1 MADPVCLVFVDE
13 DDLVR
18 LRDRLCT
25 AGVVDIRAPIGE
37 HQMRRRDALLGALV
51 PACAL
56 AHHVPDR
63 HRIGREERAGV
74 EVGHADASRSSR
86 RSIATSRRSSAEKQ
100 SAHRRANGSSPPI
113 ARCRMAF
120 TTWPRRSRP
129 SIPVDRPRSGPQRS
143 PAHRRNAP
151 PLSRRSPCRPGRPA
165 SLSAAKSRRFSQF
178 FPSTNRRCRWAAS
191 ARRPPALA
199 RPECLLFAPL
209 RHDRWLSRTSSNN
222 DGHRPASI
230 VLTVE
235 LEAARRAIVI
245 TYAIGVDIGGTFTDI
260 VCAGSDGSLRL
271 MKRPTT
277 RGDPAQ
283 AVRDAVAA
291 MHAEWGIEPAAIAR
305 FVHGSTVATN
315 AVIERKG
322 ARTGIVATAG
332 FKDVREIGRQMR
344 HRMYDLILSPE
355 TPGFL
360 APGSR
365 RKEVRERISA
375 QGEIVAPLDEG
386 DVRRSAAELAADGV
400 EAIAIVFL
408 FSFLDPAH
416 ERRAAEIIAAAH
428 PGIALS
434 LSSEVD
440 PAFREY
446 ERTAVTA
453 FDAYIKP
460 VVAGYLARMDAD
472 LAAAG
477 VPAPLQI
484 MQSRG
489 GISSAAN
496 AARRPVRL
504 FLSGP
509 AAGVVGALTV
519 GKSAGAEDLITVDIG
534 GTSCDIA
541 LVSGGEPLVRAEGI
555 IDGYTVRVPM
565 VDVTAIGSGG
575 GSIAVIDDAGALRVG
590 PQSAGS
596 EPGPACYGRGGTAA
610 TVTDA
615 SVVLGYLD
623 PGHFAGGTMRL
634 DPELARA
641 AIAPLAA
648 RMGVSVETAALGIH
662 RVVNAQM
669 AEAMRLVSIGR
680 GIDPRGYTLVPL
692 GGAGPLHAAALA
704 AELGIPRILVPP
716 HPGVLSA
723 AGLLAAPIEHELSGA
738 FPCLLAGAD
747 EAELQTMLGELDAGC
762 ARLMDGEG
770 VAPGTRTIRH
780 FADVCYIGQG

>member
-1 MADPVCLVFVDE
+1 
-13 DDLVR
+13 
-18 LRDRLCT
+18 
-25 AGVVDIRAPIGE
+25 
-37 HQMRRRDALLGALV
+37 
-51 PACAL
+51 
-56 AHHVPDR
+56 
-63 HRIGREERAGV
+63 
-74 EVGHADASRSSR
+74 
-86 RSIATSRRSSAEKQ
+86 
-100 SAHRRANGSSPPI
+100 
-113 ARCRMAF
+113 
-120 TTWPRRSRP
+120 
-129 SIPVDRPRSGPQRS
+129 
-143 PAHRRNAP
+143 
-151 PLSRRSPCRPGRPA
+151 
-165 SLSAAKSRRFSQF
+165 
-178 FPSTNRRCRWAAS
+178 
-191 ARRPPALA
+191 
-199 RPECLLFAPL
+199 
-209 RHDRWLSRTSSNN
+209 
-222 DGHRPASI
+222 
-230 VLTVE
+230 
-235 LEAARRAIVI
+235 VI

-277 RGDPAQ
+277 GGDPAQ

-322 ARTGIVATAG
+322 ARTGIVTTAG
-332 FKDVREIGRQMR
+332 FKDVLEIGRQMR

-509 AAGVVGALTV
+509 AAGVVGALHV
-519 GKSAGAEDLITVDIG
+519 GAASGVKDLMTVDIG

-541 LVSGGEPLVRAEGI
+541 LISGGEPLIRAEGI
-555 IDGYTVRVPM
+555 IDSYTVRVPM
-565 VDVTAIGSGG
+565 VDVTAIGAGG

-704 AELGIPRILVPP
+704 AELGITRILVPP

-738 FPCLLAGAD
+738 FPCPLAGAD

-780 FADVCYIGQG
+780 FADVCYIGQGYHLEIPLRDEDAHGDLLGQLYRDFLAAHDRVYGHATEAPARIVNLRAVHRAAQTPPATPASAASAPGQPKSQRRVLIDPSSGPEIAAVYDRASLAPGQEIAGPAIVEQPDTTVLLPRGWGCRAEADGCLLLAPAAAV